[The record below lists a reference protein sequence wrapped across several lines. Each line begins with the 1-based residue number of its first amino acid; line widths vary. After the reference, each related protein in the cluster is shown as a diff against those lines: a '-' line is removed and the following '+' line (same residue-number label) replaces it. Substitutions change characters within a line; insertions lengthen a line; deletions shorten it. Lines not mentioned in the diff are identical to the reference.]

1 MRQDENLDS
10 KQLIALEALLAGKSV
25 VDAAT
30 DAKVTRRTLHR
41 WRKEPTFEAAYN
53 RERRDV
59 WEAFQMRLL
68 MLAERA
74 VDNVENAIED
84 GDTRTS
90 MTILKGLGL
99 LPGKMVIG
107 PDTPEGIEFEQL
119 LGLSIL

>member
-30 DAKVTRRTLHR
+30 DAKITRRTLHR

-53 RERRDV
+53 RARREMR
-59 WEAFQMRLL
+59 EAFQMRLL

-119 LGLSIL
+119 LGLSVP